1 MNSAQSD
8 RLLGPTGFLAPG
20 IHDMSLEEVGK
31 RFGSFSST
39 DRRPTLFKKLQQF
52 VEQARQARF
61 VRFLIVNGSF
71 ISSKADPGDVDIIVV
86 IDPAALDSGDLPP
99 CQYNVLSSRRIR
111 KAYSFDV
118 FVVHEGSAAY
128 ADYLSFFSRVKD
140 YPDDSKGVV
149 RVRL

>member
-1 MNSAQSD
+1 VNSAQSD

-86 IDPAALDSGDLPP
+86 IDPAALDSAHSDEKSHLFRNKRPRYHSP
-99 CQYNVLSSRRIR
+99 NTL
-111 KAYSFDV
+111 
-118 FVVHEGSAAY
+118 
-128 ADYLSFFSRVKD
+128 YLT
-140 YPDDSKGVV
+140 
-149 RVRL
+149 LA